1 MADSNTKY
9 VPPGNDAAD
18 DDTDE
23 LELETGTDSGDEDS
37 LEVDVVDDTPDEDKG
52 RRPLDRKVEDPTEE
66 ELAEYGARSKKRIK
80 ELTHARHDERRRAD
94 TLARERDEAI
104 QVLQRLKEDN
114 TRLRNVVTTG
124 TKVVNESSVKLAE
137 NAVAEAKRALREAQD
152 SFDNDEIV
160 AAQDKL
166 FEARIKLDRVQN
178 SPVAP
183 LRDIPDVVQTTKPQ
197 ETAGQI
203 DEKSLRWQQKN
214 QWFGSAGYEDV
225 TSYALGLDVKLR
237 NQGVD
242 PRSDE
247 YFKRVDASLKETF
260 PRMFASDDEGGQ
272 KTRSA
277 PRSSAVAATSRSV
290 GTRKVTLTQT
300 QVALAKRLG
309 LTPQQYAA
317 EVVKLENN

>member
-9 VPPGNDAAD
+9 VPPGD
-18 DDTDE
+18 DDAEVIDDVDAE
-23 LELETGTDSGDEDS
+23 EDGDVEI
-37 LEVDVVDDTPDEDKG
+37 DVVDDTPEDDKG
-52 RRPLDRKVEDPTEE
+52 RKPLDRKVEDPTDE
-66 ELAEYGARSKKRIK
+66 ELAEYGARSKKRIS

-94 TLARERDEAI
+94 TVARERDEAVEI
-104 QVLQRLKEDN
+104 ARRLQADN
-114 TRLRNVVTTG
+114 TRLRGVVTTG
-124 TKVVNESSVKLAE
+124 TKIVNENSVKLAE
-137 NAVAEAKRALREAQD
+137 TAVNEAKRALREAQD
-152 SFDNDEIV
+152 SFDNEEI
-160 AAQDKL
+160 ATAQDKL

-183 LRDIPDVVQTTKPQ
+183 LRDIPDVVQTGQPQ
-197 ETAGQI
+197 ATATQI
-203 DEKSLRWQQKN
+203 DQKSLHWQQKN

-242 PRSDE
+242 PRSDD

-260 PRMFASDDEGGQ
+260 PRMFASDGEGGSEG
-272 KTRSA
+272 KPRVT

-300 QVALAKRLG
+300 QVSLAKRLG

-317 EVVKLENN
+317 EVVKLEKAQ